1 MAEFNR
7 KALFAGR
14 SRRGSR
20 GGPPILIALISIP
33 FLRIT
38 AGEGETETPR
48 LLIIYT

>member
-20 GGPPILIALISIP
+20 GGPPRDSYRSY
-33 FLRIT
+33 FYSTSVET
-38 AGEGETETPR
+38 AGEGIAYR
-48 LLIIYT
+48 LPDYL